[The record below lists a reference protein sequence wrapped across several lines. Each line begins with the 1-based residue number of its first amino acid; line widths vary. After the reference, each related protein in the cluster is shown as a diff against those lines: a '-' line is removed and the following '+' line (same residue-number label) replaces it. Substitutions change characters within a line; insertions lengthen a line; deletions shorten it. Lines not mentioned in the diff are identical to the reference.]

1 MAIVDL
7 AQGGS
12 WLETLCGV
20 PAGPGILDL
29 VSGAAD
35 FTKVIGRDA
44 KSTVHLLR
52 YGAVRTPRAKVLLA
66 ERIES
71 VLGALG
77 HSYDAVI
84 VNAGEAAL
92 ETPVLLHKCDGV
104 LVLAPAAHMAEA
116 NNAVEALLTSG
127 VRAARTVRLGD
138 AMARA
143 DFTLKSVN
151 A

>member
-1 MAIVDL
+1 
-7 AQGGS
+7 
-12 WLETLCGV
+12 
-20 PAGPGILDL
+20 L

-35 FTKVIGRDA
+35 FTKVMGRDT
-44 KSTVHLLR
+44 KSAVHLLR
-52 YGAVRTPRAKVLLA
+52 YGVVRTPRAKVLLA

-71 VLGALG
+71 VLGALS

-84 VNAGEAAL
+84 VNAGEAGL

-104 LVLAPAAHMAEA
+104 LVLAPGARMTEAA
-116 NNAVEALLTSG
+116 NAVEALLSSG
-127 VRAARTVRLGD
+127 VRAARTVRIGE
-138 AMARA
+138 AQART